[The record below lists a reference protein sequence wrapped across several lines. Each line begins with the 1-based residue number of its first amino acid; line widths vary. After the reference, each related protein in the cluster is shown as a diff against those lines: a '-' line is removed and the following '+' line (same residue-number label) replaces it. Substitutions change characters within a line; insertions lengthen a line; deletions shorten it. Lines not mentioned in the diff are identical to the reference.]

1 MKRRKSRSASSPS
14 NRPSASKSASKSA
27 EPSSFDRVVRTI
39 VDRFGEG
46 AIMTLADDPDRRA
59 RVQTISTGSL
69 NIDEA
74 LGMGGLPVGRIVEIY
89 GPEASGKTTL
99 TLQLIAQ
106 AQAAGHVCA
115 FVDAEHA
122 LDTQYAQAL
131 GVRLEDLLVSQPDHG
146 EQALEI
152 VDVLARTGGVGLIVV
167 DSVAALVPRAELEG
181 DMGDT
186 HVGLQARLMSQA
198 MRKIAGVAA
207 QTNTQVVFINQ
218 LRHKIGVQFGS
229 PETTTGGNALKYYAS
244 VRLDIRRIGSVKE
257 GDDVVGNRV
266 RVKVVKNKCA
276 PPFRQAEVEIAFGKG
291 IRRSVELLE
300 RGLESGTVTRA
311 GSWFSCGDERLG
323 QGRGAALSWIEQ
335 TPGAEARILGQG
347 SEEGDE
353 GATRGETG
361 RASVSPEVATGEA
374 APKPPARDRA
384 A

>member
-1 MKRRKSRSASSPS
+1 MKRKKSKPTGVARGV
-14 NRPSASKSASKSA
+14 KSAPA
-27 EPSSFDRVVRTI
+27 FDRVVKTI
-39 VDRFGEG
+39 LDRFGEG
-46 AIMTLADDPDRRA
+46 AIMTLGDGARRA
-59 RVQTISTGSL
+59 DGIEAISTGSI

-74 LGMGGLPVGRIVEIY
+74 LGLGGLPMGRIVEVY
-89 GPEASGKTTL
+89 GPESSGKTTL
-99 TLQLIAQ
+99 TLQVIAQ

-115 FVDAEHA
+115 FIDAEHA

-131 GVRLEDLLVSQPDHG
+131 GVQLDSLLVSQPDHG

-229 PETTTGGNALKYYAS
+229 PETTTGGNALKCYAS

-257 GDDVVGNRV
+257 SDEVVGNRV

-300 RGLESGTVTRA
+300 RALERGAITRA
-311 GSWFSCGDERLG
+311 GSWFSMGDTWLG
-323 QGRGAALSWIEQ
+323 QGRGAALQWLESNPQ
-335 TPGAEARILGQG
+335 AADQLLARLRSPAGADAASTAGGEAER
-347 SEEGDE
+347 
-353 GATRGETG
+353 
-361 RASVSPEVATGEA
+361 SPEAAATPEA
-374 APKPPARDRA
+374 A
-384 A
+384 

>member
-1 MKRRKSRSASSPS
+1 MPLDGDCGDGVEDLLQKLVGSEHCVKLGRVEMLKLGLEQ
-14 NRPSASKSASKSA
+14 RPIDVA
-27 EPSSFDRVVRTI
+27 EI
-39 VDRFGEG
+39 E
-46 AIMTLADDPDRRA
+46 
-59 RVQTISTGSL
+59 Q
-69 NIDEA
+69 
-74 LGMGGLPVGRIVEIY
+74 
-89 GPEASGKTTL
+89 
-99 TLQLIAQ
+99 
-106 AQAAGHVCA
+106 
-115 FVDAEHA
+115 
-122 LDTQYAQAL
+122 L

-347 SEEGDE
+347 SERGGDE
-353 GATRGETG
+353 DAIRGETG
-361 RASVSPEVATGEA
+361 GASVSPEVATGEA
-374 APKPPARDRA
+374 APEPPARDRA

>member
-1 MKRRKSRSASSPS
+1 MKTVL
-14 NRPSASKSASKSA
+14 
-27 EPSSFDRVVRTI
+27 E
-39 VDRFGEG
+39 RFGEG
-46 AIMTLADDPDRRA
+46 AIMTLGDGARRSA
-59 RVQTISTGSL
+59 GMECISTGSI

-74 LGMGGLPVGRIVEIY
+74 LGLGGLPLGRIVEVY
-89 GPEASGKTTL
+89 GPESSGKTTL

-106 AQAAGHVCA
+106 AQAKGHVCA

-131 GVRLEDLLVSQPDHG
+131 GVKLEELLVSQPDHG

-152 VDVLARTGGVGLIVV
+152 VDVLARTGGVGLIVM

-186 HVGLQARLMSQA
+186 HMGLQARLMSQA

-207 QTNTQVVFINQ
+207 QTKTQVVFINQ

-244 VRLDIRRIGSVKE
+244 VRLDIRRIGSVKD
-257 GDDVVGNRV
+257 GDTIVGNRV

-276 PPFRQAEVEIAFGKG
+276 PPFRQAEVEIGFGKG
-291 IRRSVELLE
+291 IRREVEVLE
-300 RGLESGTVTRA
+300 RAIEAGQITRA
-311 GSWFSCGDERLG
+311 GSWFSMGEVRLG
-323 QGRGAALSWIEQ
+323 QGRNAALTWLQ
-335 TPGAEARILGQG
+335 DHP
-347 SEEGDE
+347 EEV
-353 GATRGETG
+353 ASLLSTLRGEDSTQEQPSDG
-361 RASVSPEVATGEA
+361 TDATIA
-374 APKPPARDRA
+374 APKKSA

>member
-1 MKRRKSRSASSPS
+1 MKT
-14 NRPSASKSASKSA
+14 
-27 EPSSFDRVVRTI
+27 VL
-39 VDRFGEG
+39 DRFGEG
-46 AIMTLADDPDRRA
+46 AIMTLGDGASRA
-59 RVQTISTGSL
+59 SGLDVISTGSI

-74 LGMGGLPVGRIVEIY
+74 LGLGGLPLGRIVEVY
-89 GPEASGKTTL
+89 GPESSGKTTL

-106 AQAAGHVCA
+106 AQAKGHVCA

-131 GVRLEDLLVSQPDHG
+131 GVKLEELLVSQPDHG

-186 HVGLQARLMSQA
+186 HMGLQARLMSQA

-207 QTNTQVVFINQ
+207 QTKTQVVFINQ

-244 VRLDIRRIGSVKE
+244 VRLDIRRIGSVKD
-257 GDDVVGNRV
+257 GDTIVGNRV

-276 PPFRQAEVEIAFGKG
+276 PPFRQAEVEIGFGKG
-291 IRRSVELLE
+291 IRRDVEVLE
-300 RGLESGTVTRA
+300 RALEAGHITRA
-311 GSWFSCGDERLG
+311 GSWFSMGPVRLG
-323 QGRGAALSWIEQ
+323 QGRNAALTWLQ
-335 TPGAEARILGQG
+335 DHPG
-347 SEEGDE
+347 
-353 GATRGETG
+353 
-361 RASVSPEVATGEA
+361 EVAALLTALRGQDPKQDQSANVAKASSAVSKKSA
-374 APKPPARDRA
+374 A
-384 A
+384 